1 MGKAFQLEIIT
12 PNDPFYKGSAESV
25 ILPAIDGEY
34 GVLAGHEPV
43 VTSIEPGTARYLV
56 DGEWKEVVVGQGFA
70 EIMPDY
76 TILLVATADR
86 L

>member
-34 GVLAGHEPV
+34 GVLGMSPL
-43 VTSIEPGTARYLV
+43 SQPLSQGQLV
-56 DGEWKEVVVGQGFA
+56 
-70 EIMPDY
+70 I
-76 TILLVATADR
+76 
-86 L
+86 

>member
-34 GVLAGHEPV
+34 GVLA
-43 VTSIEPGTARYLV
+43 
-56 DGEWKEVVVGQGFA
+56 
-70 EIMPDY
+70 
-76 TILLVATADR
+76 DR
-86 L
+86 KSTRLNSSHM